1 MVNGVSGGVE
11 KHRRSTEAQDRRG
24 KQKSR
29 SVAHIV
35 DLHINRAIVAAAA
48 AEPVADGREEGLREV
63 DDTAAGAHVGCNFSI
78 ALLLHIELLSK
89 LEVKVGAQLL
99 ELLELGVAVGLPS

>member
-11 KHRRSTEAQDRRG
+11 KHRRRTEAQDRRG

-63 DDTAAGAHVGCNFSI
+63 DDTARSAPKQILPRDNGFLMGYGQNF
-78 ALLLHIELLSK
+78 LRLRRT
-89 LEVKVGAQLL
+89 
-99 ELLELGVAVGLPS
+99 

>member
-11 KHRRSTEAQDRRG
+11 KHRRRTEAQDRRG

-48 AEPVADGREEGLREV
+48 AEPVRERARSEMFETRKRGADRGELFGTCARSAER
-63 DDTAAGAHVGCNFSI
+63 AKANF
-78 ALLLHIELLSK
+78 ARRRF
-89 LEVKVGAQLL
+89 G
-99 ELLELGVAVGLPS
+99 

>member
-11 KHRRSTEAQDRRG
+11 KHRRRTEAQDRRG

-48 AEPVADGREEGLREV
+48 AEPVADRQDEGLREV
-63 DDTAAGAHVGCNFSI
+63 DARGARRSKFCPAGGWPKFSSPAAHVYGWPTPGW
-78 ALLLHIELLSK
+78 
-89 LEVKVGAQLL
+89 KVVLDR
-99 ELLELGVAVGLPS
+99 

>member
-11 KHRRSTEAQDRRG
+11 KHRRRTEAQDRRG

-48 AEPVADGREEGLREV
+48 AEPVADRRDETGRRIAVNDSERARGARRSKFCP
-63 DDTAAGAHVGCNFSI
+63 AGGWPKFSSPAAHVYGWPTPGW
-78 ALLLHIELLSK
+78 
-89 LEVKVGAQLL
+89 KVVLDR
-99 ELLELGVAVGLPS
+99 